1 MTNNE
6 LVLSAIDKAV
16 KYNATFFAYKLP
28 NDGHLH
34 FGAQII
40 EQVTAAGFLIHPFVA
55 DDNTPAVF
63 ISDQISAEKFVSMPV
78 SVLPDKRCRPVEEI
92 QTLKEEYIAQA
103 AKTISSLRAGE
114 YRKIVLSRTI
124 VEPYTGI
131 MWNKVFE
138 SLVNDNPNA
147 FVFIFNTDET
157 GFWIGASPEKYLRYR
172 EGTLSTVSLAGTRLA
187 GSGGDWSPKDIEE
200 QSIVTEYITE
210 KFTNAGIDVN
220 ISSVY
225 NRAAGN
231 VEHLCNDFESA
242 RITPTQVDVMLNSL
256 HPTPAIA
263 GIPTSDAIKFIRS
276 TELHDRRYYGGY
288 TGPVDADGNFDFYV
302 NLRSLQFDNSKYC
315 MYAGGGLTAD
325 SVPEQ
330 EWQETVYK
338 SKVLLKY
345 L

>member
-6 LVLSAIDKAV
+6 LVLSAIEKAV

-28 NDGHLH
+28 GEEHLH

-40 EQVTAAGFLIHPFVA
+40 EQVTPAGFLIHPFVA
-55 DDNTPAVF
+55 DNNTHSVF
-63 ISDQISAEKFVSMPV
+63 ISDQISAEKFIAMPV
-78 SVLPDKRCRPVEEI
+78 SALPEKKCRPVEEKS
-92 QTLKEEYIAQA
+92 TLKDDYIAQA
-103 AKTISSLRAGE
+103 RRTISTLRAGG

-124 VEPYTGI
+124 VESYTGL
-131 MWNKVFE
+131 MWNKVFD
-138 SLVNDNPNA
+138 SLVNDNPDA

-172 EGTLSTVSLAGTRLA
+172 EESLSTVSLAGTRLA
-187 GSGGDWSPKDIEE
+187 GSDGEWSHKDIEE
-200 QSIVTEYITE
+200 QAIVTEYISE
-210 KFTNAGIDVN
+210 KFANAGIDVVV
-220 ISSVY
+220 SSVY
-225 NRAAGN
+225 NRVAGN
-231 VEHLCNDFESA
+231 VEHLCNDFESV
-242 RITPTQVDVMLNSL
+242 RITPTQVDVMRNSL

-263 GIPTSDAIKFIRS
+263 GIPTYDSIKFIRS
-276 TELHDRRYYGGY
+276 AELHNRRYYGGY
-288 TGPVDADGNFDFYV
+288 AGPVNADGSFDFYV
-302 NLRSLQFDNSKYC
+302 NLRSLQFDDSRYC
-315 MYAGGGLTAD
+315 MYAGGGLTVD